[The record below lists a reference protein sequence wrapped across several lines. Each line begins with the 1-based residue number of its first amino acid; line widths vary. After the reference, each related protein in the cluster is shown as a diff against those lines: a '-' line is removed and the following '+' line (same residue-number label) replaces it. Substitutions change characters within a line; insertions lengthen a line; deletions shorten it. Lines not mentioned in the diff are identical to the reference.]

1 VFSAFGLLPADHHFY
16 VSFSKFRK
24 GIHMEIPHEIP
35 MLSSFSPRLRDPRD
49 DEGDDDME
57 DEGDAN
63 MEDENADVLADAGD
77 SIARDRARRDQ
88 LLTDLTGHLS
98 TATAASK
105 RAIATLADDP
115 SVEDLDAAMESI
127 KEIFG
132 AKVYADSEQFSQV
145 VYLLEST
152 SLCGRG
158 ALASLECLALK
169 LRLVAS
175 FPSSADS
182 LIASATSSDIIAMA
196 VKAVTAANKETTR
209 KSHRKKFAA
218 QAMVSESGDYEL
230 LGTVVNYMQESLPG
244 LRPEVYEFSIQDIEA
259 NPWKACLPGR
269 GTRLIGITADG
280 ISSIPFKGRLIGS
293 DKADE
298 IATGKA
304 KTTGGYW
311 SSSLIP
317 HLLAQAK
324 DFNADGIPRP
334 FTPPDLNYSPCGGQN
349 TMSIHSLK
357 SSLRASHPY
366 RADQAICI
374 VCRPI

>member
-1 VFSAFGLLPADHHFY
+1 
-16 VSFSKFRK
+16 
-24 GIHMEIPHEIP
+24 MEIPHEIP

-57 DEGDAN
+57 DEGDAD

-158 ALASLECLALK
+158 ALANLECLALK
-169 LRLVAS
+169 LRLVTS
-175 FPSSADS
+175 LPSTADS
-182 LIASATSSDIIAMA
+182 LSASAPSSDIIAMA
-196 VKAVTAANKETTR
+196 VKAITAATEETRIPGGTGTYGSIR
-209 KSHRKKFAA
+209 AAHAA
-218 QAMVSESGDYEL
+218 QAMVRESGDYEL

-244 LRPEVYEFSIQDIEA
+244 LRPEVYEFYIQDTNA

-280 ISSIPFKGRLIGS
+280 ISSIPFKGRWIGS

-304 KTTGGYW
+304 KQPPKSYW
-311 SSSLIP
+311 NSSLIP

-324 DFNADGIPRP
+324 EFNADGIPRP
-334 FTPPDLNYSPCGGQN
+334 FTPPDLNYSPSGGQN
-349 TMSIHSLK
+349 TMSISSLK
-357 SSLRASHPY
+357 SSLRGSHGF
-366 RADQAICI
+366 RNNQAICI
-374 VCRPI
+374 VCRPIMDADERAA